1 MHADERNERN
11 DPLNH
16 SLNPFARVGRY
27 VRQTV
32 AELVKTVTPTGRQL
46 VGWTL
51 AVFLFVGLLM
61 VFVSGMDM
69 GFGWLTL
76 RLFG

>member
-1 MHADERNERN
+1 M
-11 DPLNH
+11 NH